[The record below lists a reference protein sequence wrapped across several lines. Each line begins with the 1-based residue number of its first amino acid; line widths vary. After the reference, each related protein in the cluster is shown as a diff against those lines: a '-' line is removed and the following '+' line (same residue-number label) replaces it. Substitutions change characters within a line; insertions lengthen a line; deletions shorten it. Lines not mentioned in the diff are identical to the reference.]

1 MRKPHEHI
9 THQFVFGYFIFT
21 GVYKY
26 CFLGEHAVKIGQ
38 NSHYE
43 NNLTNI
49 QGIILIMS

>member
-1 MRKPHEHI
+1 MRKPHENI
-9 THQFVFGYFIFT
+9 THLFVFGYFIFT
-21 GVYKY
+21 GVHKY
-26 CFLGEHAVKIGQ
+26 CIDGENAVNIGQ